1 MDSCFSV
8 CDSGVSYMGVQMDRK
23 KNKKEIKWFP
33 GYDLHMTIGI
43 VIIVGLVMIIKACN
57 G

>member
-1 MDSCFSV
+1 
-8 CDSGVSYMGVQMDRK
+8 MGVQMDRK